1 MIALLSC
8 MSISYTQSFVSLN
21 LPVVPSSLPR
31 IRARPIH
38 LTAYRNDDNYYPA
51 ASSSPNAQEL
61 TTTAASGPAKKPS
74 SSLPNGGRLTLL
86 GAGPGDPDLLTV
98 AAYKLLQDENNLVIV
113 DRLVSDDILAVVRGE
128 VRRANKY
135 PGCAE
140 QAQNEIYDWCKQGL
154 REGRHV
160 VRLKIGEPQSWF
172 FKPCMYSWICFFLF
186 VSLIDRLYKN
196 VNPHNFVTCN
206 GMAGDPFVFGR
217 GGEEVLEFRKFG
229 VEPTVVPVSLS
240 W

>member
-1 MIALLSC
+1 MIAFLSC
-8 MSISYTQSFVSLN
+8 MSISYTQSFVSLD

-31 IRARPIH
+31 TRARPIH

-51 ASSSPNAQEL
+51 ASSSPNAQEV
-61 TTTAASGPAKKPS
+61 TTIAASVPAKKPS

-113 DRLVSDDILAVVRGE
+113 DRLVSDEILAVVRGE

-160 VRLKIGEPQSWF
+160 VRLKIGEPQS
-172 FKPCMYSWICFFLF
+172 
-186 VSLIDRLYKN
+186 
-196 VNPHNFVTCN
+196 
-206 GMAGDPFVFGR
+206 
-217 GGEEVLEFRKFG
+217 
-229 VEPTVVPVSLS
+229 
-240 W
+240 